1 MEAQAMQKEDWT
13 LRNWTQDRTEATAS
27 HLRST
32 VSGSPTTAA
41 SPETKSGAAGGA
53 GNQRVPSR
61 RRSRYVRDPKPVVL
75 TPASLRLLET
85 VATYRLVSLPQLV
98 RLSDLSAKATQRAM
112 RTLFDAGLVEIVAA
126 SRAALA
132 EPGDPNDASLLFGSA
147 PNIYSSSRTGIRLLD
162 THGLAE
168 GLVPTPLYGPKNA
181 LLLRHELGVR
191 DTRIFL
197 ELAARR
203 HPGQA
208 VKAWHDGPEAALDL
222 RRDQAPKT
230 VRPDAWFVYRLG
242 QQERRELVLVGLV
255 EYDRATERGER
266 RWAEKLAAYRHLFS
280 GPRLRDALGYDQAR
294 ILVVCPT
301 VTRRETL
308 ADMVARHAEP
318 ALGQRFWLTT
328 QAALE
333 RPNLSVPIWQR
344 PGNPMLHPLLAT
356 TLLNPAL

>member
-1 MEAQAMQKEDWT
+1 M
-13 LRNWTQDRTEATAS
+13 
-27 HLRST
+27 
-32 VSGSPTTAA
+32 
-41 SPETKSGAAGGA
+41 
-53 GNQRVPSR
+53 
-61 RRSRYVRDPKPVVL
+61 
-75 TPASLRLLET
+75 TPASLQLLET
-85 VATYRLVSLPQLV
+85 VATYRLISLPQLV
-98 RLSDLSAKATQRAM
+98 QLSGLSAKATQRAM

-126 SRAALA
+126 PRAALA

-147 PNIYSSSRTGIRLLD
+147 PNIYIPARAGIRLLD

-168 GLVPTPLYGPKNA
+168 GLATTPPYGPKNA

-203 HPGQA
+203 HPGQT

-222 RRDQAPKT
+222 ERDQVPKT

-242 QQERRELVLVGLV
+242 EQEHRELVLVGLV

-280 GPRLRDALGYDQAR
+280 GSRLRYALGYDQAR
-294 ILVVCPT
+294 VLVICPT
-301 VTRRETL
+301 IARRETL
-308 ADMVARHAEP
+308 ADMIARHAEP

-328 QAALE
+328 HAALE
-333 RPNLSVPIWQR
+333 RPDLSASVWQR
-344 PGNPMLHPLLAT
+344 PGSRMLHPLLAT
-356 TLLNPAL
+356 TLLEPVP